1 VVVERDVEREV
12 AGELVWLLLERKN
25 VRISM
30 LLLLMPLRRFVQE
43 REGAGDGVGEEEEEN
58 RMGRKRRRTGGRFL
72 WARLRE
78 NLKAHEQGARQEGQ
92 QRVGR
97 RGGQGMRWRRWI
109 CCAPCGAGAQARA
122 AGASPVTLAP
132 LLVGRVEV

>member
-1 VVVERDVEREV
+1 MVCRRK
-12 AGELVWLLLERKN
+12 GEILEALLL
-25 VRISM
+25 
-30 LLLLMPLRRFVQE
+30 
-43 REGAGDGVGEEEEEN
+43 EEEEEEEP
-58 RMGRKRRRTGGRFL
+58 TLL

-78 NLKAHEQGARQEGQ
+78 DLKAHEQGARQEGQ